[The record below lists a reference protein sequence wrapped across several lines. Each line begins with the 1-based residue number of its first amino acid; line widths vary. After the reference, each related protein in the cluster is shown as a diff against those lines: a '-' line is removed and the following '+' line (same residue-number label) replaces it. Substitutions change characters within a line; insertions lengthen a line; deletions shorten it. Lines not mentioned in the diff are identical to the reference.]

1 MRSDKKSAQKS
12 GVYRAA
18 AVFLVTAVLFFGCV
32 SDGTGNRR
40 GNTESRPEESR
51 QAEGSGKASAE
62 TAASTE
68 KEEKIVFLP
77 LDEAA
82 CINREAALHQT
93 YSAESA
99 VLETMSRG
107 GKVYLKGIRR
117 AENAVHYARNWYRVR
132 SVSGRDGWLEV
143 SAVSRFPIYGTIDP
157 ASDVAYVTETE
168 EPLSPVL
175 EGITGRR
182 FVQITGISTSEYQ
195 LDGESGY
202 TYLCELDSGPSG
214 WVFEKD
220 FSGFDYFFS
229 RILSICEKP
238 FPDFPLYTATRE
250 TVREY
255 LGEPEAIESREIEN
269 VHYPEVTDTIY
280 SFQYTGM
287 NLHIYYAAKTE
298 KEFVTFI
305 ETENEKVQL
314 NTGLSPGM
322 DLETLISILGPP
334 HSTGENSYI
343 YSNSITAPG
352 QADTNLLFF
361 IQNGRIGRIEIEIE
375 PL

>member
-1 MRSDKKSAQKS
+1 MGSDKKAAQKS
-12 GVYRAA
+12 GVYLAA
-18 AVFLVTAVLFFGCV
+18 AFLLVTAVLFFGCV
-32 SDGTGNRR
+32 SDGTGNRT
-40 GNTESRPEESR
+40 GDTKNRPEESR
-51 QAEGSGKASAE
+51 QAEDSVKASSETSASAE
-62 TAASTE
+62 QE
-68 KEEKIVFLP
+68 KKIVFLP

-82 CINREAALHQT
+82 CINRETVLHQT

-99 VLETMSRG
+99 ELETLPRG

-117 AENAVHYARNWYRVR
+117 AENAVNYARSWYRVQAI
-132 SVSGRDGWLEV
+132 SGRDGWLEA

-182 FVQITGISTSEYQ
+182 FVKITGISTSEYQ

-220 FSGFDYFFS
+220 FSRFDYFFS
-229 RILSICEKP
+229 RILRICGEP
-238 FPDFPLYTATRE
+238 FPDFPLYTAMRE

-255 LGEPEAIESREIEN
+255 FGEPESIESREVEN

-322 DLETLISILGPP
+322 ELETLISVLGPP
-334 HSTGENSYI
+334 HSTGETSYI

-352 QADTNLLFF
+352 QADTILFFF
-361 IQNGRIGRIEIEIE
+361 IQNGKVGRIEIEIE